1 MADNDQKLEGLT
13 SAEVEKLTFE
23 FGKNILVPEKKE
35 TFFHKIL
42 HVLSEPMF
50 VLLIVAALIYFILGE
65 PKDGA
70 IMLVFV
76 LAIISI
82 EVIQEWK
89 TDRTLQALKDLSAP
103 QIKVLRD
110 KEEITIHSADLVPGD
125 LMIITEGVKIP
136 ADGTVVRANGLCID
150 ESSLTGE
157 AEGVWKVTT
166 DKLEKNNDYWRKD
179 YCYAGTLAI
188 NGSAY
193 VRVDQTGSRTEYGKI
208 GTNVAAAPE
217 EPTPLQRQT
226 GRLVKLSAGIAGVLF
241 ALVSGITYFN
251 IPDHALHARIIESI
265 LSGITLAMAMI
276 PEEFPVILTV
286 FLSMGA
292 WRLAKKQ
299 SLVRK
304 LPSVETLGAISVLC
318 VDKTGTITMNK
329 MTVEDTW
336 ALDADTKHLAHI
348 MALGCQTDAYD
359 PMEKAMQEHCE
370 LLGLSRGHLY
380 SGELLYEY
388 PFTNESKMMGHVWDH
403 ENKIIA
409 AAKGSPE
416 RILELCHLPEN
427 HEKIAQEK
435 LLEMSKKGLRV
446 IAVAK
451 VELKNRNSI
460 PKSLAECNL
469 TLCGL
474 VGLADP
480 PRASVKKD
488 IAECVAAG
496 VRVVMI
502 TGDNG
507 VTASTIAQKIGMPN
521 FDHIITGDELEEMT
535 DAELCRK
542 VKDVSIFARVV
553 PEHKMRIVKAFKANG
568 EIVAM
573 TGDGVN
579 DAPAL
584 KYADIGIA
592 MGMRGSEVSREA
604 ADLILLDDN
613 FSTIVT
619 TIRDGRRIYDN
630 VRKAI
635 GYVFTI
641 HVPIA
646 FASLLAPLLGI
657 NPVAALLL
665 PLHVVLLELVIDP
678 TCSIVLER
686 QEAEPDIMRRK
697 PRNPNERILTPQVLA
712 KSLIQG
718 LVVFVASFGTY
729 YYFILQN
736 AENALLA
743 RAMGLSIILLSNVM
757 LVHVNSSDTVSVIHT
772 FKKLIRDKVML
783 VVTFGTIAGLLAILY
798 TPINHFLKIGSPSIA
813 QLGFAFVAASIGVF
827 WYEIVKYFKRV
838 KISKNM

>member
-1 MADNDQKLEGLT
+1 
-13 SAEVEKLTFE
+13 
-23 FGKNILVPEKKE
+23 
-35 TFFHKIL
+35 
-42 HVLSEPMF
+42 
-50 VLLIVAALIYFILGE
+50 
-65 PKDGA
+65 
-70 IMLVFV
+70 
-76 LAIISI
+76 
-82 EVIQEWK
+82 
-89 TDRTLQALKDLSAP
+89 
-103 QIKVLRD
+103 
-110 KEEITIHSADLVPGD
+110 
-125 LMIITEGVKIP
+125 
-136 ADGTVVRANGLCID
+136 
-150 ESSLTGE
+150 
-157 AEGVWKVTT
+157 
-166 DKLEKNNDYWRKD
+166 
-179 YCYAGTLAI
+179 
-188 NGSAY
+188 
-193 VRVDQTGSRTEYGKI
+193 
-208 GTNVAAAPE
+208 
-217 EPTPLQRQT
+217 
-226 GRLVKLSAGIAGVLF
+226 
-241 ALVSGITYFN
+241 
-251 IPDHALHARIIESI
+251 
-265 LSGITLAMAMI
+265 
-276 PEEFPVILTV
+276 
-286 FLSMGA
+286 
-292 WRLAKKQ
+292 
-299 SLVRK
+299 
-304 LPSVETLGAISVLC
+304 
-318 VDKTGTITMNK
+318 
-329 MTVEDTW
+329 
-336 ALDADTKHLAHI
+336 
-348 MALGCQTDAYD
+348 
-359 PMEKAMQEHCE
+359 
-370 LLGLSRGHLY
+370 
-380 SGELLYEY
+380 
-388 PFTNESKMMGHVWDH
+388 
-403 ENKIIA
+403 
-409 AAKGSPE
+409 
-416 RILELCHLPEN
+416 
-427 HEKIAQEK
+427 
-435 LLEMSKKGLRV
+435 
-446 IAVAK
+446 
-451 VELKNRNSI
+451 
-460 PKSLAECNL
+460 
-469 TLCGL
+469 
-474 VGLADP
+474 LADP

-521 FDHIITGDELEEMT
+521 FDHIITGDELEQMT

-542 VKDVSIFARVV
+542 VRDVSIFARVV

-678 TCSIVLER
+678 TCSIVLE
-686 QEAEPDIMRRK
+686 EAEPDIMKRK
-697 PRNPNERILTPQVLA
+697 PRNPNEKILTAGVLA

-813 QLGFAFVAASIGVF
+813 QLGFAFAAAFIGVF

-838 KISKNM
+838 KLSKNK